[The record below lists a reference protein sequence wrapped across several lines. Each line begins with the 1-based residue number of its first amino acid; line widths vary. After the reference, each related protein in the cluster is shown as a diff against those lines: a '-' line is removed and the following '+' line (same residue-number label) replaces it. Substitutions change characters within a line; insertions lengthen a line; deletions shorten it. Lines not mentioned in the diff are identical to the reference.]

1 MSRKCVSSNTHHQLI
16 YLCTI
21 SCSQVLSHLLYLMRV
36 SERPIQRRIALALAH
51 LCSPDDQSS
60 IFVDRSGKYS
70 GSLFIWAASSE
81 FTISSVT
88 YSICILDVAGLDCL
102 LELLLSSDLKL
113 QRVAS
118 VALYKLA
125 DKARSL
131 SPVDAG
137 PASPISQV
145 YSAVFWYCT

>member
-1 MSRKCVSSNTHHQLI
+1 
-16 YLCTI
+16 
-21 SCSQVLSHLLYLMRV
+21 MRV
-36 SERPIQRRIALALAH
+36 SERSVQRRIALALAH

-60 IFVDRSGKYS
+60 VFVDSSGKYS
-70 GSLFIWAASSE
+70 APLFIKAAYSK
-81 FTISSVT
+81 FTIRIVT

-118 VALYKLA
+118 VALHKLA

-145 YSAVFWYCT
+145 HSVVLWYCYWMHVFLQFVVAHLGKFKLLISL

>member
-1 MSRKCVSSNTHHQLI
+1 MK
-16 YLCTI
+16 
-21 SCSQVLSHLLYLMRV
+21 
-36 SERPIQRRIALALAH
+36 
-51 LCSPDDQSS
+51 
-60 IFVDRSGKYS
+60 
-70 GSLFIWAASSE
+70 

-88 YSICILDVAGLDCL
+88 HFICFLDVAGLDCL

-118 VALYKLA
+118 VALHKLA

-145 YSAVFWYCT
+145 HPVVFLINVL